1 MRLCVSPM
9 DLSKFKHTYLIKVRN
24 YEIDWQGI
32 VHNGNYLLYFE
43 VARVDYFKTVGLEID
58 ERSISGSV
66 RIVLV
71 RNEIDYLNTA
81 TFDDELKLYTRIVSI
96 KNSSFVCEGIM
107 IHQSTDV
114 LVAKNLATLV
124 WTDPK
129 SGKSTPVP
137 NDFRKLVDT
146 YEEGK
151 AEILWPK
158 IEV

>member
-1 MRLCVSPM
+1 M
-9 DLSKFKHTYLIKVRN
+9 DLTKFKHTHLVKVRN

-43 VARVDYFKTVGLEID
+43 VARVDYFRTVGLEID

-107 IHQSTDV
+107 IHANRNV
-114 LVAKNLATLV
+114 PVAKNLATLV

-129 SGKSTPVP
+129 TGKSTPVP
-137 NDFRKLVDT
+137 NNFRKLVDT